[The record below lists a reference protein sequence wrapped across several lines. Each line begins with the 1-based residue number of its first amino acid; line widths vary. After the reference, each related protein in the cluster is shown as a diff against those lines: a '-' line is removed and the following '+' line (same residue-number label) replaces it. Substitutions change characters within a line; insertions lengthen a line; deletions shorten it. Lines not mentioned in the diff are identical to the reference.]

1 MPSLHCQARK
11 RSRAP
16 QTVCPEY
23 SLHLVSSLVVVPSAA
38 IRTADLMLVCASN
51 TSRAALTSDLFCF
64 AALISRQFIDMSRVR
79 IEGLLAAFP
88 KLVGSGK
95 QHTYIETEN
104 VRYVYQPLE
113 VSVLRMLPQCQAAH
127 CTAGTGLE
135 VRVCDEGTALRRRCT
150 CC

>member
-1 MPSLHCQARK
+1 
-11 RSRAP
+11 
-16 QTVCPEY
+16 
-23 SLHLVSSLVVVPSAA
+23 
-38 IRTADLMLVCASN
+38 
-51 TSRAALTSDLFCF
+51 
-64 AALISRQFIDMSRVR
+64 MSRVR

-127 CTAGTGLE
+127 WSWDWSGSAD
-135 VRVCDEGTALRRRCT
+135 VRWGTALRRRCT
-150 CC
+150 CCW